1 MSYNFDTII
10 DRRSTNSI
18 KWTQYPEDV
27 LPLWVADMD
36 FLTPQPILDALHAA
50 LEHGVLG
57 YDIPSRPLFESVAA
71 RMEALYGWKIDPE
84 MVVAT
89 PGIVSGFNAAA
100 RAVCAPGEGILMQPP
115 VYFPFLA
122 VHENIGLTRQFAP
135 LAKMTDGNIIR
146 YEIDFDSFEAAIG
159 SGEARTHMFLLCNPH
174 NPTGNAFTGEQ
185 LSCLSETCLRQD
197 VVICADEIH
206 SELLLGGTQHTP
218 IAALSPEIAEKTI
231 TLIAPSKT
239 FNTAGLFCGFAII
252 TNPDLCERYKK
263 AVEQMTLHV
272 SSLGQVAALAAFS
285 GACDDWLEEVLV
297 YLTANRDFVVKFV
310 QENIPDMR
318 LTVPEATYMNLLDC
332 NPLLESGKI
341 TGSPFNFLLEKAKVA
356 LVDGSQFGPG
366 GEGTVRLN
374 FGCPRSLLE
383 QALLR
388 IKTSLR

>member
-1 MSYNFDTII
+1 L
-10 DRRSTNSI
+10 
-18 KWTQYPEDV
+18 V
-27 LPLWVADMD
+27 
-36 FLTPQPILDALHAA
+36 
-50 LEHGVLG
+50 
-57 YDIPSRPLFESVAA
+57 
-71 RMEALYGWKIDPE
+71 
-84 MVVAT
+84 
-89 PGIVSGFNAAA
+89 
-100 RAVCAPGEGILMQPP
+100 
-115 VYFPFLA
+115 
-122 VHENIGLTRQFAP
+122 
-135 LAKMTDGNIIR
+135 
-146 YEIDFDSFEAAIG
+146 
-159 SGEARTHMFLLCNPH
+159 
-174 NPTGNAFTGEQ
+174 
-185 LSCLSETCLRQD
+185 
-197 VVICADEIH
+197 
-206 SELLLGGTQHTP
+206 
-218 IAALSPEIAEKTI
+218 
-231 TLIAPSKT
+231 
-239 FNTAGLFCGFAII
+239 CGFAII